1 MTLERKIHLAWKYRK
16 AIRIYLRIRKHRQPL
31 ALAAGVVTGVM
42 LVRGSS
48 RPVANTQ

>member
-1 MTLERKIHLAWKYRK
+1 MTLVQKMHFAWKYRK
-16 AIRIYLRIRKHRQPL
+16 LIRVYLRVRKHRQAL

-48 RPVANTQ
+48 RPVTNT